1 MKLRKRVAPLIC
13 IDTSLYR
20 AKDRLTF
27 DTIVPNNNHVLI
39 SFSLT
44 SGLQTPGNAVFPG
57 LLSLPGIPG
66 FPQSAAQSSLQE
78 LQHSAAAQSALLQV
92 WCPFVNTVLLPVL
105 NIYLGVN
112 FLGLL

>member
-1 MKLRKRVAPLIC
+1 MMQMFLI
-13 IDTSLYR
+13 TAASRY
-20 AKDRLTF
+20 
-27 DTIVPNNNHVLI
+27 

-92 WCPFVNTVLLPVL
+92 TSLFVNTALLPV
-105 NIYLGVN
+105 I
-112 FLGLL
+112 F

>member
-1 MKLRKRVAPLIC
+1 MKFWPLCGLEIN
-13 IDTSLYR
+13 IGINLYR
-20 AKDRLTF
+20 EKDRIKCHA
-27 DTIVPNNNHVLI
+27 DTPSNSHILI

-66 FPQSAAQSSLQE
+66 FPQSATQSSLQE

-92 WCPFVNTVLLPVL
+92 MCLFVDTILLPVT
-105 NIYLGVN
+105 V
-112 FLGLL
+112 